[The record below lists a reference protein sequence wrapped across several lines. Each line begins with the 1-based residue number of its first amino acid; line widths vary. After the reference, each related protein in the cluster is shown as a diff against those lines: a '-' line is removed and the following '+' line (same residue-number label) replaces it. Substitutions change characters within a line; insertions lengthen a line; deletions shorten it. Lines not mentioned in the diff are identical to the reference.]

1 MGGRSHTKVVAL
13 AALAMGCPAPTGS
26 ERLEGRW
33 VGVRAEGT
41 SEDTSPAANAFA
53 TATEFDFHRDT
64 LTVTTAMATQSG
76 RYRVVTEDPTR
87 VVIATDR
94 DGPELTQTFTL
105 TSDTTMRWAVLDGKS
120 IVLARQ

>member
-1 MGGRSHTKVVAL
+1 MIGRSRPKVVAL

-41 SEDTSPAANAFA
+41 SADTSPAANAFA
-53 TATEFDFHRDT
+53 AATEFDFHRDA

-76 RYRVVTEDPTR
+76 RYRVVKEDATR
-87 VVIATDR
+87 VVITTDR
-94 DGPELTQTFTL
+94 DGPEQTQTFTF
-105 TSDTTMRWAVLDGKS
+105 TSDATMRWNVLDGKA
-120 IVLARQ
+120 IVLARP